1 MQMPDV
7 QPAPHSDGTPRGP
20 LDVVVGDVM
29 HHGVI
34 ACDQSMSLPAIARTM
49 TEQQTHCV
57 AVIGIADTIGGESL
71 GWRFVTGPD
80 LLAAAVEASETP
92 TAAQLAGE
100 RMPTIESTAT
110 LRDAARVL
118 RDERVG
124 HLLVIEPDSEMPLG
138 VLSTQDII
146 RVLGEER

>member
-1 MQMPDV
+1 MPDV
-7 QPAPHSDGTPRGP
+7 QSAPHTGDTIRDP
-20 LDVVVGDVM
+20 LDAIVGDVM

-49 TEQQTHCV
+49 SEQQTHCV

-80 LLAAAVEASETP
+80 LIAGALQAAETP

-110 LRDAARVL
+110 VRDAAREL
-118 RDERVG
+118 LEERVA
-124 HLLVIEPDSEMPLG
+124 HLLVIESETELPLG
-138 VLSTQDII
+138 VLSTQDVI
-146 RVLGEER
+146 RTLGEGR